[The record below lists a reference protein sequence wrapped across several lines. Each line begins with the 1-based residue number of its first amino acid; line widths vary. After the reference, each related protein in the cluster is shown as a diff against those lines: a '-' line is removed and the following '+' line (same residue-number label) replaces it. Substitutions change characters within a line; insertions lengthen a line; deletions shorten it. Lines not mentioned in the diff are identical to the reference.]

1 MKWLMELIKTL
12 IAYFSVE
19 TKKANSPIV
28 GEFTEFLGDKA
39 LKIGGVKG
47 ALAGLGA
54 EFGGAVITEAIDFV
68 QNHHSTLF
76 SMTKKELSF
85 VFSGFGKYG
94 GKFDE
99 KVYKE
104 FVDGLDEELLIAEAE
119 ANARAMEKV
128 AGRVAAKRAM
138 IEDLKHTTSV
148 LARFALSKAISIAS
162 HGIL

>member
-19 TKKANSPIV
+19 TKKANSPVV

-68 QNHHSTLF
+68 KNHHSTLF
-76 SMTKKELSF
+76 SMTKKEMTF
-85 VFSGFGKYG
+85 VFGLFSKNK
-94 GKFDE
+94 GKFNE
-99 KVYKE
+99 KAYKE
-104 FVDGLDEELLIAEAE
+104 FVSGLDEELLIAEAE
-119 ANARAMEKV
+119 ANARAMKKV